1 MMGHAQLMASA
12 EEYRRHAAECLSLAQ
27 IAESTEDKTRLLD
40 MAEAWR
46 ALAERLMVNTEGD
59 HRK

>member
-1 MMGHAQLMASA
+1 MASA

-46 ALAERLMVNTEGD
+46 ALADRLMVNTEDD
-59 HRK
+59 HRKR

>member
-1 MMGHAQLMASA
+1 MASA

-27 IAESTEDKTRLLD
+27 IAESAEDKNRLLD

-46 ALAERLMVNTEGD
+46 ALAERLMVNTED
-59 HRK
+59 DRRK